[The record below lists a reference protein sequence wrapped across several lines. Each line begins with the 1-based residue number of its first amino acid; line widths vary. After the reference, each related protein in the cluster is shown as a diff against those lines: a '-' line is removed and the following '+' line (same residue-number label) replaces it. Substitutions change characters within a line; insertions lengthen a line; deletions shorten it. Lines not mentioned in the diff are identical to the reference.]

1 MRPADLR
8 TLAASR
14 SHLLLLPDDE
24 RDALLDEIDELAA
37 THPDLRGRDMI
48 DVPYR
53 TECYRARLP
62 LAGCAA
68 RPSAPGSSSATR

>member
-8 TLAASR
+8 LLANSR

-24 RDALLDEIDELAA
+24 RDALLDEIDELVA
-37 THPDLRGRDMI
+37 THPDLRGRDVI

-53 TECYRARLP
+53 TECYRARL
-62 LAGCAA
+62 
-68 RPSAPGSSSATR
+68 RP